1 MAFFPLIYFKHLT
14 RDNGKEE
21 KTMQEDFHPEEAK
34 ITNDEKNTGILIH
47 ILGLFLGIISPLI
60 FYLVKKGF

>member
-1 MAFFPLIYFKHLT
+1 
-14 RDNGKEE
+14 
-21 KTMQEDFHPEEAK
+21 MQEDFHPEEAK